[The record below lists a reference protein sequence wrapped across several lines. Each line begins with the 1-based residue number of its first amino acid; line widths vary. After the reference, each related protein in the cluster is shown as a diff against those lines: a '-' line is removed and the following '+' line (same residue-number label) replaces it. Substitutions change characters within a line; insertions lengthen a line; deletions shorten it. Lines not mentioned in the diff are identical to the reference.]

1 MSAPVQKSKEKVAL
15 QAVTGNRLRDGAVVF
30 RTAHDTWSTRLTDAQ
45 TASDETSAAQLLAAA
60 ERDAAQAIVVGPYL
74 FAVGD
79 KGGQLQAVT
88 LRERI
93 RANGP
98 TVVEAGTDA
107 GIESDRS
114 FVTGASA
121 GLAAM
126 PYL

>member
-15 QAVTGNRLRDGAVVF
+15 QAVTGNRLHDGAVIF
-30 RTAHDTWSTRLTDAQ
+30 RTAHDAWSTRLSDAQ
-45 TASDETSAAQLLAAA
+45 TASDEASAAQLVAAA
-60 ERDAAQAIVVGPYL
+60 ERDAAKAIVVGPYL
-74 FAVGD
+74 FAVSS
-79 KGGQLQAVT
+79 KSGQLEAVT

-98 TVVEAGTDA
+98 TVIEAGVET
-107 GIESDRS
+107 DRS
-114 FVTGASA
+114 LVGVSA